1 MPFPNAMESGIFAL
15 WGAKQTAR
23 GVPATTADKK
33 LRQVAGSF
41 AIQRA
46 INSENFGDGE
56 RFANGMDYTD
66 TLMGGGDPSFEG
78 QAGAGAWVVA
88 QSLGADAYTAGTGS
102 APGTHVLTPA
112 NAGGRWLT
120 FWKTVGAAVPN
131 KEKYNDSRISQLVI
145 GASSSQKVLRITPT
159 IISCDPGITYA
170 VDPVAT
176 DDGED
181 PFLWTQSHG
190 TFNIDGLGAGLI
202 TEISELTLTIN
213 DGLNPWYGEDIRVNS
228 VVPSRGTIGVAFT
241 LLLTD
246 QTLPIYNQIH
256 YGDPTPAA
264 GSAPINTV
272 HYGSI
277 DMNMSFG
284 SGDDAR
290 SWQQEIPKVRYATDL
305 AVSGLVDGGPI
316 EMAVGGEA
324 RKLDG
329 TTPMLTITV
338 TSADAAAY

>member
-1 MPFPNAMESGIFAL
+1 MPNAMESGIFAL
-15 WGAKQTAR
+15 WGAKQTGR
-23 GVPATTADKK
+23 GVPAAAAQKK

-46 INSENFGDGE
+46 IASENFGDGE

-102 APGTHVLTPA
+102 GPATHILTPS

-120 FWKTVGAAVPN
+120 FWKTVGASVSN
-131 KEKYNDSRISQLVI
+131 KEKYNDSRISQLVVT
-145 GASSSQKVLRITPT
+145 ASASQKVLRVTPT
-159 IISCDPGITYA
+159 IISCDPGNVYA
-170 VDPVAT
+170 TDPVVD
-176 DDGED
+176 DDGDD

-190 TFNIDGLGAGLI
+190 TFDIDGLGAGVI

-213 DGLNPWYGEDIRVNS
+213 DGLNPWYGDDIRVNS

-256 YGDPTPAA
+256 YGTATPAA
-264 GSAPINTV
+264 GATPANTV

-277 DMNMSFG
+277 DMIMSFG
-284 SGDDAR
+284 TGDDQR
-290 SWQQEIPKVRYATDL
+290 SWRQRIPKVRYATDL
-305 AVSGLVDGGPI
+305 AVSGAVDGGPV

-324 RKLDG
+324 RKNSPTD
-329 TTPMLTITV
+329 PMVEFTV
-338 TSADAAAY
+338 TNTDAAAY

>member
-15 WGAKQTAR
+15 WGGKQAAR
-23 GVPATTADKK
+23 GTPAVTADKK

-66 TLMGGGDPSFEG
+66 TLMGGGDPAFEG

-88 QSLGADAYTAGTGS
+88 QSLGGDAYTAGTAG
-102 APGTHVLTPA
+102 APSTHILTPA

-131 KEKYNDSRISQLVI
+131 KELYNDSRISQLVV
-145 GASSSQKVLRITPT
+145 GASSAQKVLRITPT
-159 IISCDPGITYA
+159 IISCDPGIIYTTDPA
-170 VDPVAT
+170 VP
-176 DDGED
+176 DDNED

-190 TFNIDGLGAGLI
+190 TFDIDGKGVGVI

-256 YGDPTPAA
+256 YGTDTPASGA
-264 GSAPINTV
+264 LPINTV

-277 DMNMSFG
+277 DMIMSYG
-284 SGDDAR
+284 AGDDQR
-290 SWQQEIPKVRYATDL
+290 SWRQEIPKVRYATDL

-324 RKLDG
+324 RKLDA

-338 TSADAAAY
+338 KNADTAAY